1 MATQPMRAISDRL
14 NAAQVAISNTLADAE
29 LQALVAGFGYTAE
42 KVTAGRQLYDRA
54 LAAVNAQ
61 TAAAGAQQQATAHLR
76 AADVAA
82 RDAYQALAQVARAA
96 FAKDKAQLAGLGLTG
111 RMPRKTAAFLAAA
124 YTLFANAAGVAAL
137 AAFGY
142 DPARLTGER
151 AKIAALDTANQ
162 AQEAAKGDAQQAT
175 RNQDAALAALADW
188 LAQYRKIARVA
199 LRGKPQLLEK
209 LGITVRAR
217 KASGKGA
224 RSDVS

>member
-1 MATQPMRAISDRL
+1 MATKPNRAISDRL

-42 KVTAGRQLYDRA
+42 KLAAGQQLSDRA
-54 LAAVNAQ
+54 RAAVNAQ
-61 TAAAGAQQQATAHLR
+61 TAAAGAGQQATAHLR
-76 AADVAA
+76 AADAAA

-111 RMPRKTAAFLAAA
+111 RMPHPTAAFLAAA
-124 YTLFANAAGVAAL
+124 YTLFDNAAGVAAL

-142 DPARLTGER
+142 DSARLTGER
-151 AKIAALDTANQ
+151 AKIAALDAANQ
-162 AQEAAKGDAQQAT
+162 AQEAAKGAAQQAT
-175 RNQDAALAALADW
+175 RDQDAALAALADW

-209 LGITVRAR
+209 LGVTVRTR
-217 KASGKGA
+217 KAPGSAQKP
-224 RSDVS
+224 